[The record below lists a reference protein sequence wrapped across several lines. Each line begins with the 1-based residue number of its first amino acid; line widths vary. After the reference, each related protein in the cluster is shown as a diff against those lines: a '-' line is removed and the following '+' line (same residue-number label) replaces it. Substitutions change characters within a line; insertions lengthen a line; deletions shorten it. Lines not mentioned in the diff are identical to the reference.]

1 MANKPKKKKRKSR
14 RLPPI
19 PMIEEPGKR
28 YYLQRLNWLLGFLN
42 ADIAAMPTGD
52 FLKLF
57 HEFLVFFYQDAVKDE
72 SEFRK
77 WCVDTDIDRSQ
88 MLLAQVISVNLV
100 QRLKS
105 RNAREELPVSLNVQ
119 YVAHVD
125 NEDKVILKRDQGI
138 GPYPEV
144 QEGLEYS
151 DRASARDDLP
161 SREAQGQFS
170 NFGVPRFDDT
180 VRYGV
185 LTLLTKFPLSS
196 IQHCPRC
203 EKFYKSSRRKESPFC
218 RTCLTR
224 KGVNEWR
231 DKNREIYNRY
241 QASLREGR
249 KITIEEIRAELKQEK
264 KTKEV
269 NNGT

>member
-1 MANKPKKKKRKSR
+1 
-14 RLPPI
+14 
-19 PMIEEPGKR
+19 
-28 YYLQRLNWLLGFLN
+28 
-42 ADIAAMPTGD
+42 MPTGD

-57 HEFLVFFYQDAVKDE
+57 HEFLVFFYQDAVEDE
-72 SEFRK
+72 SDFRR

-88 MLLAQVISVNLV
+88 IRLAQLISTELV
-100 QRLKS
+100 LRLKS
-105 RNAREELPVSLNVQ
+105 RKAREGLAVSFKVE

-125 NEDKVILKRDQGI
+125 NEEKIILKRDQGI

-151 DRASARDDLP
+151 DRASAREDLP
-161 SREAQGQFS
+161 SLEVRGQF
-170 NFGVPRFDDT
+170 NRFNVPRFSDT

-196 IQHCPRC
+196 IQHCPSC
-203 EKFYKSSRRKESPFC
+203 EKFYKSSRRKESPLC

-241 QASLREGR
+241 QANLREG
-249 KITIEEIRAELKQEK
+249 KKVTIEEIRAELKQEK
-264 KTKEV
+264 KTKEA